1 MSFLLDTDILSA
13 IRRKQRD
20 QNLENWLHSIN
31 SLDVYISVVT
41 IGEVERGITRQ
52 RRNNPE
58 FAEDLQRWL
67 DTILHRY
74 QQRILPLSVSIAQRW
89 GRLSGELGHNSA
101 DLMIAA
107 TALEHN
113 LIVATRNTRHFE
125 PTQVGLI
132 NPYLYQSI
140 NGL

>member
-1 MSFLLDTDILSA
+1 MSYLLDTDILSA

-20 QNLENWLHSIN
+20 QNLEKWLHSIN

-41 IGEVERGITRQ
+41 IGEVERGITQQ

-74 QQRILPLSVSIAQRW
+74 QQRILPLSISIAQRW

-125 PTQVGLI
+125 PTQVSLI
-132 NPYLYQSI
+132 NPYLYQ
-140 NGL
+140 

>member
-20 QNLENWLHSIN
+20 QNLEKWLLSIN

-41 IGEVERGITRQ
+41 IGEVERGITQQ

-58 FAEDLQRWL
+58 VAEDLQRWL
-67 DTILHRY
+67 DTILQRY
-74 QQRILPLSVSIAQRW
+74 QQRILPLSISIAQRW
-89 GRLSGELGHNSA
+89 GRLSAELGHNSA

-125 PTQVGLI
+125 PTLVGLI
-132 NPYLYQSI
+132 NPYLYQ
-140 NGL
+140 

>member
-20 QNLENWLHSIN
+20 QNLEKWLHSIN

-41 IGEVERGITRQ
+41 IGEVERGITQQ

-74 QQRILPLSVSIAQRW
+74 QQRILPLSISIAQRW

-132 NPYLYQSI
+132 NPYLYQ
-140 NGL
+140 

>member
-20 QNLENWLHSIN
+20 QNLEKWLHSIN

-41 IGEVERGITRQ
+41 IGEVERGITQQ
-52 RRNNPE
+52 RRNNPK

-74 QQRILPLSVSIAQRW
+74 QQRILPLSISIAQRW

-132 NPYLYQSI
+132 NPYLYQ
-140 NGL
+140 

>member
-1 MSFLLDTDILSA
+1 MSFLLDTYILSA

-20 QNLENWLHSIN
+20 QNLEKWLLSIN

-41 IGEVERGITRQ
+41 IGEVVRGITQ
-52 RRNNPE
+52 QWRNNPA

-67 DTILHRY
+67 DTILQRY
-74 QQRILPLSVSIAQRW
+74 QQRILPLSISIAQRW
-89 GRLSGELGHNSA
+89 GRLSAELGHNSA

-132 NPYLYQSI
+132 NPYLYQ
-140 NGL
+140 

>member
-1 MSFLLDTDILSA
+1 MSFLLDTDILSS

-20 QNLENWLHSIN
+20 QNLEKWLLSIN

-41 IGEVERGITRQ
+41 IGEVERGITQQ

-58 FAEDLQRWL
+58 FSGDLQRWL
-67 DTILHRY
+67 DTILKRY
-74 QQRILPLSVSIAQRW
+74 QQRILPLSISIAQRW
-89 GRLSGELGHNSA
+89 GRLSAELGHNSA

-107 TALEHN
+107 TVLEHN

-132 NPYLYQSI
+132 NPYLYQ
-140 NGL
+140 

>member
-20 QNLENWLHSIN
+20 QNLEKWLLSIN

-41 IGEVERGITRQ
+41 IGEVERGITQQ
-52 RRNNPE
+52 RRNNPA

-67 DTILHRY
+67 DTILQRY
-74 QQRILPLSVSIAQRW
+74 QQRILPLSISIAQRW
-89 GRLSGELGHNSA
+89 GRLSAELGHNSA

-125 PTQVGLI
+125 PTQVSLI
-132 NPYLYQSI
+132 NPYLYQ
-140 NGL
+140 

>member
-20 QNLENWLHSIN
+20 QNLEKWLLSIN

-41 IGEVERGITRQ
+41 IGEVERGITQQ
-52 RRNNPE
+52 RRNNPA

-67 DTILHRY
+67 DTILQRY
-74 QQRILPLSVSIAQRW
+74 QQRILPLSISIAQRW

-125 PTQVGLI
+125 PTLVGLI
-132 NPYLYQSI
+132 NPYLYQ
-140 NGL
+140 

>member
-20 QNLENWLHSIN
+20 QNLEKWLLSIN

-41 IGEVERGITRQ
+41 IGEVERGITQQ

-67 DTILHRY
+67 DTILQRY
-74 QQRILPLSVSIAQRW
+74 QQRILPLSISIAQRW
-89 GRLSGELGHNSA
+89 GRLSAELGHNSA

-113 LIVATRNTRHFE
+113 LIVATRHFE

-132 NPYLYQSI
+132 NPYLYQ
-140 NGL
+140 

>member
-20 QNLENWLHSIN
+20 QNLEKWLLSIN

-41 IGEVERGITRQ
+41 IGEVERGITQQ
-52 RRNNPE
+52 RRNNPA

-67 DTILHRY
+67 DTILQRY
-74 QQRILPLSVSIAQRW
+74 QQRILPLSISIAQRW

-132 NPYLYQSI
+132 NPYLYQ
-140 NGL
+140 

>member
-20 QNLENWLHSIN
+20 QNLEKWLLSIN

-41 IGEVERGITRQ
+41 IGEVERGITQQ

-58 FAEDLQRWL
+58 FAEVLQRWL
-67 DTILHRY
+67 DTILQRY
-74 QQRILPLSVSIAQRW
+74 QQRILPLSINIAQRW
-89 GRLSGELGHNSA
+89 GRLSAELGHNSA

-132 NPYLYQSI
+132 NPYLYQ
-140 NGL
+140 